1 MRRQPAPAPAAGSL
15 LFTKAAPMRVSLLI
29 GILLIV
35 GGAVL
40 TARGFA
46 YTANRSVLK
55 VGDFEASLEEK
66 RTVSPWFGVAAIAA
80 GVVIIVAGQR
90 RGGAS

>member
-1 MRRQPAPAPAAGSL
+1 
-15 LFTKAAPMRVSLLI
+15 MRVSLVV

-46 YTANRSVLK
+46 YTADRSVLK
-55 VGDFEASLEEK
+55 VGDFEATLEEK

-80 GVVIIVAGQR
+80 GVVIILAGQR
-90 RGGAS
+90 RGGTS

>member
-1 MRRQPAPAPAAGSL
+1 MRTAVSYS
-15 LFTKAAPMRVSLLI
+15 FTKAVQMRVSLVV

-46 YTANRSVLK
+46 YTADRSVLK
-55 VGDFEASLEEK
+55 VGDFEATLEEK

-80 GVVIIVAGQR
+80 GVVIILAGQR
-90 RGGAS
+90 RGGSS